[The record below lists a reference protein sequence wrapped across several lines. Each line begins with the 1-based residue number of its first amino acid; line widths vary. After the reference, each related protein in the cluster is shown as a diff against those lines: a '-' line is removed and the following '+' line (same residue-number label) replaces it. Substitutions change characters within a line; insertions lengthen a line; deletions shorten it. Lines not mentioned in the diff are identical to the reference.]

1 MEIIEIPPVALNVFD
16 TVLNSLNER
25 ASCIAIRIYNKEKKI
40 QVVDNGIGIS
50 VHALAGLEDTG
61 KNNIHDSQLHY
72 NLRYDN
78 LRNIFKNFSV
88 ISISSRCQNSVE
100 TNTKIYRKGLSPIIL
115 KVTPRPSIGTTVT
128 IYNYSNTVFAHKQT
142 ISMVCFLIA
151 NISLNNPK
159 ISFSLRDED
168 NIFLQITKDRES
180 KKILQMLY
188 EEYILQDYIWAIPST
203 NVLNIQYHGYIGL
216 IKTKEK
222 ALHYIFLNNR
232 PVYCTTI
239 INTILDYFI
248 QHLSYHMRMCNVSK
262 ETIFFMFFI
271 NCPTT
276 EVIVTTKN
284 DKRFMLLYKT
294 RDVLDSVRQ
303 FINNIFLD
311 ECFIK
316 QLYEYIQFHIP
327 KRIQKINKSAES
339 QKVHNVLP
347 LCLYKVDRLEKIH
360 KTKKSILYNT
370 NINHNP
376 ITVFY
381 TKYGMF
387 LYESIKQ
394 GRSVENYII
403 DIKHLKTGTFT
414 KKKQKLQNINYN
426 CNQYCSEENI
436 TSNIP
441 NNFNSKENVEY
452 INCVNSNS
460 INNVEQTLS
469 DAKQKHN
476 IEKTVHVEDYNC
488 SLSEWSDWSYH
499 TNKVKSDKIEM
510 QNTLYK
516 LKNKNESI
524 EKYYKVF
531 DFLPQKLNNLV
542 QFRPIKLIK
551 TPSFNSIDTSILF
564 NELTYNYQENEKQ
577 HQDVNIHPCKF
588 RQYFYEFRLKRT
600 ALEFIKVLNQV
611 NNQLIAAVMMYDN
624 IELLLMM
631 DQHAVHERIRY
642 ENLLNDYKTSDHKSF
657 QTKKL
662 SIPIIIE
669 VTVNICSLLLWNKKS
684 LDKFGIKLTA
694 INGNTLSIYSIPKCF
709 ITNKQYY
716 NDVKLT
722 MIIRNLLNEIVD
734 NIMNGNG
741 INFLPLSIHNAISTE
756 ACHGAI
762 KFGELLSV
770 QQCIELFDDLKTT
783 KSPTRCA
790 HGRPSIIPVIELSE
804 LKRRCYKNTKKKLN
818 LGRLRTSSR

>member
-16 TVLNSLNER
+16 TVLNSLNEH

-78 LRNIFKNFSV
+78 LKNIFKNFSV

-128 IYNYSNTVFAHKQT
+128 IYNYSNTVYAHKQT

-180 KKILQMLY
+180 KKILKMLY

-203 NVLNIQYHGYIGL
+203 NVLTIQYHGYIGL
-216 IKTKEK
+216 IKTEEK
-222 ALHYIFLNNR
+222 ALHYIYLNNR

-276 EVIVTTKN
+276 EVVVTTKN

-311 ECFIK
+311 EFFIK

-327 KRIQKINKSAES
+327 KRIQKIDKSAES

-347 LCLYKVDRLEKIH
+347 LSLYKVDRLEKIH

-403 DIKHLKTGTFT
+403 DIEHLKT
-414 KKKQKLQNINYN
+414 
-426 CNQYCSEENI
+426 
-436 TSNIP
+436 
-441 NNFNSKENVEY
+441 
-452 INCVNSNS
+452 
-460 INNVEQTLS
+460 
-469 DAKQKHN
+469 
-476 IEKTVHVEDYNC
+476 
-488 SLSEWSDWSYH
+488 EWSDWSYH

-510 QNTLYK
+510 QNTPYK

-611 NNQLIAAVMMYDN
+611 NNQLIAAIMMYDN

-669 VTVNICSLLLWNKKS
+669 VTVNICTLLLWNKKS

-756 ACHGAI
+756 ACHGI
-762 KFGELLSV
+762 YYL
-770 QQCIELFDDLKTT
+770 
-783 KSPTRCA
+783 
-790 HGRPSIIPVIELSE
+790 
-804 LKRRCYKNTKKKLN
+804 
-818 LGRLRTSSR
+818 

>member
-403 DIKHLKTGTFT
+403 DIKHLKT
-414 KKKQKLQNINYN
+414 
-426 CNQYCSEENI
+426 
-436 TSNIP
+436 
-441 NNFNSKENVEY
+441 
-452 INCVNSNS
+452 
-460 INNVEQTLS
+460 
-469 DAKQKHN
+469 
-476 IEKTVHVEDYNC
+476 
-488 SLSEWSDWSYH
+488 EWSDWSYH

-804 LKRRCYKNTKKKLN
+804 LKRRCYKNTKVLSLLILYNCFLN
-818 LGRLRTSSR
+818 G

>member
-61 KNNIHDSQLHY
+61 KNNIHNSQLHY

-88 ISISSRCQNSVE
+88 ISISSRCQNSME

-128 IYNYSNTVFAHKQT
+128 IYNYSNSVCAHKQT

-180 KKILQMLY
+180 KKILKMLY

-203 NVLNIQYHGYIGL
+203 NVLTIQYHGYIGL
-216 IKTKEK
+216 IKTEEK

-248 QHLSYHMRMCNVSK
+248 QHLSYHMRMYNVNK

-276 EVIVTTKN
+276 EVVVTTKN

-327 KRIQKINKSAES
+327 KRIQKIDKSAES

-347 LCLYKVDRLEKIH
+347 LCLYKVDHLEKIH

-403 DIKHLKTGTFT
+403 DIEHLKTGTFT
-414 KKKQKLQNINYN
+414 KKKQKLQNINI
-426 CNQYCSEENI
+426 S
-436 TSNIP
+436 
-441 NNFNSKENVEY
+441 NNFNSKENVEH

-469 DAKQKHN
+469 GAKQKHN
-476 IEKTVHVEDYNC
+476 IEKTDHVEDYNC

-516 LKNKNESI
+516 SKNKNESI

-564 NELTYNYQENEKQ
+564 NELTYNYQ
-577 HQDVNIHPCKF
+577 
-588 RQYFYEFRLKRT
+588 
-600 ALEFIKVLNQV
+600 
-611 NNQLIAAVMMYDN
+611 
-624 IELLLMM
+624 
-631 DQHAVHERIRY
+631 
-642 ENLLNDYKTSDHKSF
+642 DYKTSDHKSF

-669 VTVNICSLLLWNKKS
+669 VTVNICTLLQWNKKS

-804 LKRRCYKNTKKKLN
+804 LKRRCYKNTQVLTLLILYNCFLN
-818 LGRLRTSSR
+818 G

>member
-564 NELTYNYQENEKQ
+564 NELTYNYQ
-577 HQDVNIHPCKF
+577 
-588 RQYFYEFRLKRT
+588 
-600 ALEFIKVLNQV
+600 
-611 NNQLIAAVMMYDN
+611 
-624 IELLLMM
+624 
-631 DQHAVHERIRY
+631 
-642 ENLLNDYKTSDHKSF
+642 DYKTSDHKSF

-804 LKRRCYKNTKKKLN
+804 LKRRCYKNTKVLSLLILYNCFLN
-818 LGRLRTSSR
+818 G